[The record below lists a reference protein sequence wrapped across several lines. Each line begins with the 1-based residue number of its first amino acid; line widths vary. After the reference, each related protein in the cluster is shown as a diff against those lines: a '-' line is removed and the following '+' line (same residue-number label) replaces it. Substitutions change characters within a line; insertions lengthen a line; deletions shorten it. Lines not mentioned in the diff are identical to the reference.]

1 MFEELK
7 GTQFEKPGLYDPKE
21 EGQGMIEYALLLVL
35 MAIVVI
41 VLAGSLGQDLKEVY
55 SQIVSSMP

>member
-7 GTQFEKPGLYDPKE
+7 GTQFEKLGLYDPKE